1 MCQFGRAHVDVPL
14 LEPGYGGGG
23 GIGRRRDNT
32 TGINDIFYSQLYP
45 YGANSRFPVIT
56 GAMRNI
62 FVINNESDTI
72 LTNILTNTAHVY
84 AECSNKGQCVHTI
97 LQILTY

>member
-1 MCQFGRAHVDVPL
+1 MCQFGRAHVDMPQ

-56 GAMRNI
+56 GAARNI
-62 FVINNESDTI
+62 SVISNESDTI

-84 AECSNKGQCVHTI
+84 AECSNKGMYMYMIHKY
-97 LQILTY
+97 L